1 MSSLGQEL
9 TALEGLLGQNPET
22 GANSGS
28 SFIGQ
33 YTNRLF
39 GAPYQLL
46 DSVDRRFDTVN
57 NLVGNEYLRNFLLNS
72 PILHIKPGMPKYTG
86 GDDATTI
93 WQSLKNVYWDK
104 MGGDMSTVE
113 SLMNELARSK
123 IFGGVGSKLQRRMFG
138 FRETYW
144 DYMQYVNY
152 MCRSEAIML
161 SLTESDNGIPTGT
174 FTSDGWEDFSNM
186 NWQNYRMLRDS
197 KPLDP
202 WDYLKEIGGSILDNI
217 PSGLINTTAD
227 ISGII
232 SWVNGSTAFLNNY
245 ISNQLKT
252 FAGKESTTIHDTI
265 ANKICS
271 VEFMVD
277 PISFQENLSNQTKD
291 SVIESTIDGLS
302 DIGSEIAFITNS
314 NVDSGVLGAFS
325 EFLGDTATTTAQ
337 FLQPLTNTVGGGFLT
352 NLFDGALGS
361 IKGQKMIY
369 PKIYQKSNSEMNYTF
384 EFTFTTPYGDI
395 YNYYMNIIVPLMHLI
410 ALVSPRMVTSNTVSS
425 PFLIQCYIPGM
436 CTCQLGIAQSLTI
449 QKNPTGKH
457 VSVNGFPLTVKAT
470 LIVEELYNAMS
481 ISPANDPSSFLFNET
496 LNDYMANMAGLV
508 PSVDTFA
515 KQRKAMFG
523 NLAEYISAD
532 AFANDMVSPWI
543 EKIENK
549 INPFIGK

>member
-9 TALEGLLGQNPET
+9 TALEGILGQNPET
-22 GANSGS
+22 GANNGGS
-28 SFIGQ
+28 SFLSQ

-46 DSVDRRFDTVN
+46 DSVDRRFSTINDQ
-57 NLVGNEYLRNFLLNS
+57 VGNEYLRNFLLNS

-86 GDDATTI
+86 GDSATSI
-93 WQSLKNVYWDK
+93 WSSLKNVYWDT

-113 SLMNELARSK
+113 SLMNEVAKAK
-123 IFGGVGSKLQRRMFG
+123 IFGSSGSKLQKRMFG

-161 SLTESDNGIPTGT
+161 SITEDNGVPTGT
-174 FTSDGWEDFSNM
+174 FTSDGWEDFSNI

-202 WDYLKEIGGSILDNI
+202 FDYFKSLTGSMLDNI
-217 PSGLINTTAD
+217 PKGIGDIASWYIGAQTGFDNYVSQSINNLSNTYF
-227 ISGII
+227 S
-232 SWVNGSTAFLNNY
+232 SSTY
-245 ISNQLKT
+245 
-252 FAGKESTTIHDTI
+252 DVMV
-265 ANKICS
+265 NKISS

-277 PISFQENLSNQTKD
+277 PVSFTENFTNDTKE
-291 SVIESTIDGLS
+291 SMIESTIGGLS

-314 NVDSGVLGAFS
+314 NIDAGVVGAFS
-325 EFLGDTATTTAQ
+325 EFLGDTSETVAQ
-337 FLQPLTNTVGGGFLT
+337 FLQPLTNGVGGGFLT
-352 NLFDGALGS
+352 NLFDGALS
-361 IKGQKMIY
+361 TIKGQKMIY
-369 PKIYQKSNSEMNYTF
+369 PKIYSGSNSSMDYTF
-384 EFTFTTPYGDI
+384 TFTFTTPYGDI

-436 CTCQLGIAQSLTI
+436 CTCQLGIAKSLTI
-449 QKNPTGKH
+449 EKNPTGKH
-457 VSVNGFPLTVKAT
+457 VSVNGFPLTIKAT
-470 LIVEELYNAMS
+470 LVVEELYNAMS
-481 ISPANDPSSFLFNET
+481 ISPANDPASFLFNET
-496 LNDYMANMAGLV
+496 LNDYMSNLAGLI

-515 KQRKAMFG
+515 KQRKTMFG

-532 AFANDMVSPWI
+532 AFTNDMISPWV
-543 EKIENK
+543 EKIENT
-549 INPFIGK
+549 INPFIGR